1 MEERIENLQRIIKN
15 ILAST
20 DEQIQGD
27 LRDSLRLRMSVSEN
41 LHGEVKGIQG
51 MVDKDVCCRDVLT
64 QISAIR
70 AAINKVGVL
79 LIENYARNCMGI
91 GEEDKEELEGL
102 EQLIKTLNSF
112 VK

>member
-1 MEERIENLQRIIKN
+1 MNDNDALRKD
-15 ILAST
+15 ILV
-20 DEQIQGD
+20 
-27 LRDSLRLRMSVSEN
+27 RLRKIE
-41 LHGEVKGIQG
+41 GQVKGIQG
-51 MVDKDVCCRDVLT
+51 MVDKEVCCRDVLT

-79 LIENYARNCMGI
+79 MIENYARNCMGL
-91 GEEDKEELEGL
+91 GEGSEEDIAAL

>member
-1 MEERIENLQRIIKN
+1 MNDNEALRKD
-15 ILAST
+15 ILV
-20 DEQIQGD
+20 
-27 LRDSLRLRMSVSEN
+27 RLRKIE
-41 LHGEVKGIQG
+41 GQVKGIQG
-51 MVDKDVCCRDVLT
+51 MVEKDVCCRDVLP

-79 LIENYARNCMGI
+79 LIEYYARNCMGI
-91 GEEDKEELEGL
+91 GEEDKEELAGL

>member
-1 MEERIENLQRIIKN
+1 MNDNEALRKD
-15 ILAST
+15 ILV
-20 DEQIQGD
+20 
-27 LRDSLRLRMSVSEN
+27 RLRKIE
-41 LHGEVKGIQG
+41 GQVKGIQG
-51 MVDKDVCCRDVLT
+51 MVDKDVCYRDVLT

-91 GEEDKEELEGL
+91 GEEDKKELEGL

>member
-1 MEERIENLQRIIKN
+1 MNDNEALRKD
-15 ILAST
+15 IL
-20 DEQIQGD
+20 I
-27 LRDSLRLRMSVSEN
+27 RLRKIE
-41 LHGEVKGIQG
+41 GQVKGIQG

-64 QISAIR
+64 QVSAIR

-91 GEEDKEELEGL
+91 DDGTEDDKAAL

>member
-1 MEERIENLQRIIKN
+1 MNDNEALRKD
-15 ILAST
+15 ILV
-20 DEQIQGD
+20 
-27 LRDSLRLRMSVSEN
+27 RLRKIE
-41 LHGEVKGIQG
+41 GQVKGIQV
-51 MVDKDVCCRDVLT
+51 MVEKDVCCRDVLT

-91 GEEDKEELEGL
+91 GEEDKEELAGL